1 MHLAAHFS
9 SVPFPKNESDSEH
22 LPKTLIEDKPFHVKL
37 CRAELPID
45 NKKLAGLVSQGHPSS
60 SGVFRP
66 KMMNVRVAKHRKLHQ
81 RRELHTSDL
90 LLRQP
95 VNRFESLVNSC
106 LLKRQRVLHGN
117 RVRFPLFCVSD
128 CSGVIF
134 ADYRV
139 DVSYKNTPL

>member
-9 SVPFPKNESDSEH
+9 SLPFPKNESDSEH

-66 KMMNVRVAKHRKLHQ
+66 KMMNVGVAKHR
-81 RRELHTSDL
+81 
-90 LLRQP
+90 P
-95 VNRFESLVNSC
+95 
-106 LLKRQRVLHGN
+106 
-117 RVRFPLFCVSD
+117 
-128 CSGVIF
+128 
-134 ADYRV
+134 
-139 DVSYKNTPL
+139 